1 MSLARGRESYVDVA
15 VLEKL
20 HWSSQGDGEHH
31 SAFCFYSQK
40 KNDQTSEQGYRNG
53 KERPEWYSAER
64 VMAKDRQPASE
75 CKSSWYIDAQKTG
88 GFCWRLREWQSRM
101 DLCTRSS
108 SEKQSSPVEK
118 FL

>member
-31 SAFCFYSQK
+31 SAFCFYSQRK
-40 KNDQTSEQGYRNG
+40 MIRRLNKDTGTAKRGQNG
-53 KERPEWYSAER
+53 IQQKG